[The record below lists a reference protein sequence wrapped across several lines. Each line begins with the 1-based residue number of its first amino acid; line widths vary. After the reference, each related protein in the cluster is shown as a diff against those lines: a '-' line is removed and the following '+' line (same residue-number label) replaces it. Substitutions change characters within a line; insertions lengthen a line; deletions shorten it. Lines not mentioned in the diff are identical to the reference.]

1 MCDGV
6 RELITIDLFSE
17 FSRANSDTE
26 VTACSLHFVRGA
38 HAETSVSVVHKD
50 KQLVDR
56 ALQLGVTAVGYIG
69 TELLLRTSNCS
80 NGSAGFAVLLVCS
93 ISAALF
99 LV

>member
-1 MCDGV
+1 MQSALRPWCPCRDNC
-6 RELITIDLFSE
+6 
-17 FSRANSDTE
+17 A
-26 VTACSLHFVRGA
+26 
-38 HAETSVSVVHKD
+38 VVHKD
-50 KQLVDR
+50 KQLVDK

-69 TELLLRTSNCS
+69 TQLLLRTSNCS